1 MILKLNARNIVILIL
16 VGLAI
21 IARLIP
27 HWPNF
32 TPVAAIALFCGCYL
46 KDRRWAIAIPI
57 IVMLISDMILFIS
70 KGYSPS
76 VSVYAS
82 LMLISTL
89 GFLLKGREQ
98 RQTIMV
104 ASLVGSLI
112 FFFVTNFGV
121 WLLNDY
127 YSKNLAGLATCY
139 IKAIPFFRYTVMG
152 DLFFNLLLFGS
163 FALIRWRKPAL
174 LKAD

>member
-1 MILKLNARNIVILIL
+1 MLKLNSRNILIL
-16 VGLAI
+16 ILISLAI
-21 IARLIP
+21 IARLVP

-57 IVMLISDMILFIS
+57 VIMLLSDMILFIA
-70 KGYSPS
+70 KNYPPS
-76 VSVYAS
+76 ITLYIS
-82 LMLISTL
+82 LIIISFL
-89 GFLLKGREQ
+89 GFFLRGREQ

-104 ASLVGSLI
+104 ASLVGSLV
-112 FFFVTNFGV
+112 FFFVSNFGV

-127 YSKNLAGLATCY
+127 YTKNLEGLATCY

-163 FALIRWRKPAL
+163 FALIRWAKPTL
-174 LKAD
+174 VKAE